1 MSLFA
6 LFPYVLA
13 FGLPSPVTVTW
24 LEGPSRPV
32 IVCQQWTVC
41 APVVAISVAGS
52 CAEHGPRLE
61 LQWSRIGT
69 STTRASLTV
78 VVSSSTPLSTVAVT
92 TPGRGTTTWVGLASE
107 GRTTYS
113 FAHADARQA
122 GTLSVRA
129 VDAGGCVV
137 QMEGVR

>member
-1 MSLFA
+1 MSPFA
-6 LFPYVLA
+6 LIPLVLA
-13 FGLPSPVTVTW
+13 FNLPTTPTITWQAGPWSPV
-24 LEGPSRPV
+24 L
-32 IVCQQWTVC
+32 VCQLAQCQVLVPTSEAC
-41 APVVAISVAGS
+41 Q
-52 CAEHGPRLE
+52 GPRVE
-61 LQWSRIGT
+61 VQWGRTGT

-113 FAHADARQA
+113 FTHADARQI
-122 GTLSVRA
+122 GTLAVRA
-129 VDAGGCVV
+129 VDVSGCVV

>member
-6 LFPYVLA
+6 LIPYVLA
-13 FGLPSPVTVTW
+13 FGFATPVTVTW

-32 IVCQQWTVC
+32 LVCQQWTVC
-41 APVVAISVAGS
+41 APVVAMVGAGA
-52 CAEHGPRLE
+52 CAEHGPRVE
-61 LQWSRIGT
+61 LQWSRTGT

-92 TPGRGTTTWVGLASE
+92 TPGRGTTTWVGVASE
-107 GRTTYS
+107 GRTTYTFNHS
-113 FAHADARQA
+113 DARQV
-122 GTLSVRA
+122 GTLVVRA